1 MAYTKQLNTFHLFA
15 GAGGGI
21 LGDLLLGHNPIGACE
36 IESYPRDVL
45 LARQRDGILPTFPIW
60 DDVCTLDG
68 KPWRGTVDVL
78 CGGFPCQDIS
88 AAGKGAGITG
98 ERSGLWKEYARLID
112 EMRPRFVFAE
122 NSPLLRTR
130 GLGVVLEDLAAM
142 GYNARWGIIG
152 AGAVGAPH
160 KRDRMW
166 VLAYRCELD
175 ESDLHSSSI
184 KKCGVVGE
192 EGESK
197 GSNWEEDVA
206 SRHITGASPDQRKE
220 AVLGLAQIPCESK
233 SDLADTNNDGNAAT
247 EESQGTTQGSD
258 SGQTRAQPTSEPA
271 GLCASRT
278 NGCVE
283 GISEDLAYTDV
294 SRDGASR
301 CNPDGDW
308 SEIIKERQ
316 DESQLES
323 SRLREEMA
331 YATSKGLEGLNGNSP
346 TEQSEAT
353 RTSYAGAKGCN
364 GFWHTDPA
372 EMGNAEMLHAQG
384 CADGSGQ
391 GELGRAS
398 EREAQGEADGT
409 TEPAVGRVA
418 HGVANRVDR
427 LKAIGNG
434 QVPQC
439 AAVAFN
445 ILSEGL
451 I

>member
-1 MAYTKQLNTFHLFA
+1 MAHTKLNTFHLFA

-21 LGDLLLGHNPIGACE
+21 LADLLLGHNPIGACE
-36 IESYPRDVL
+36 IEEYPRNVL
-45 LARQRDGILPTFPIW
+45 LARQADGILPSFPIW
-60 DDVCTLDG
+60 DDVCSLDG
-68 KPWRGTVDVL
+68 TPWRGSVDVL

-88 AAGKGAGITG
+88 SAGKGAGISG
-98 ERSGLWKEYARLID
+98 ERSGLWKEYARLIG

-130 GLGVVLEDLAAM
+130 GLGVVLEDLAAL

-166 VLAYRCELD
+166 ILAYA
-175 ESDLHSSSI
+175 
-184 KKCGVVGE
+184 KGE
-192 EGESK
+192 RYGKRGESGDILK
-197 GSNWEEDVA
+197 EDG
-206 SRHITGASPDQRKE
+206 RQD
-220 AVLGLAQIPCESK
+220 SK
-233 SDLADTNNDGNAAT
+233 VRWKPSSTSKDTAHLADTNR
-247 EESQGTTQGSD
+247 SGSD
-258 SGQTRAQPTSEPA
+258 EDRSASELRTSG
-271 GLCASRT
+271 
-278 NGCVE
+278 
-283 GISEDLAYTDV
+283 I
-294 SRDGASR
+294 
-301 CNPDGDW
+301 
-308 SEIIKERQ
+308 
-316 DESQLES
+316 
-323 SRLREEMA
+323 
-331 YATSKGLEGLNGNSP
+331 
-346 TEQSEAT
+346 EQSPKDSRITNET
-353 RTSYAGAKGCN
+353 EGREVTGW
-364 GFWHTDPA
+364 WHTDPA

-398 EREAQGEADGT
+398 ERDAQGEADRA

-451 I
+451 ITG

>member
-1 MAYTKQLNTFHLFA
+1 MAHTKLNTFHLFA

-21 LGDLLLGHNPIGACE
+21 LGDVLLGHNPIGACE
-36 IESYPRDVL
+36 IEPYPRDVL
-45 LARQRDGILPTFPIW
+45 LARQRDGHLPDFPIW
-60 DDVCTLDG
+60 DDVATLDG
-68 KPWRGTVDVL
+68 NPWRGSVDVL

-98 ERSGLWKEYARLID
+98 ERSGLWKEYSRLIG

-130 GLGVVLEDLAAM
+130 GLGVVLEDLAAL

-166 VLAYRCELD
+166 VLAYAN
-175 ESDLHSSSI
+175 
-184 KKCGVVGE
+184 V
-192 EGESK
+192 
-197 GSNWEEDVA
+197 
-206 SRHITGASPDQRKE
+206 P
-220 AVLGLAQIPCESK
+220 
-233 SDLADTNNDGNAAT
+233 
-247 EESQGTTQGSD
+247 
-258 SGQTRAQPTSEPA
+258 
-271 GLCASRT
+271 
-278 NGCVE
+278 
-283 GISEDLAYTDV
+283 
-294 SRDGASR
+294 RDGASKG
-301 CNPDGDW
+301 NADKDW

-323 SRLREEMA
+323 SGFSEDVAYTNRSGSDEDRSASELR
-331 YATSKGLEGLNGNSP
+331 TSGI
-346 TEQSEAT
+346 EQSPKDSRITNET
-353 RTSYAGAKGCN
+353 EGREVTGWWY
-364 GFWHTDPA
+364 TDPA
-372 EMGNAEMLHAQG
+372 ELPNAE
-384 CADGSGQ
+384 GQ
-391 GELGRAS
+391 GTGTLRHC
-398 EREAQGEADGT
+398 GEAEGEVSGNPAQHIGECSSEASQGPEDSA

-439 AAVAFN
+439 AAVAFS

-451 I
+451 L

>member
-21 LGDLLLGHNPIGACE
+21 LADLLLGHNPIGACE

-45 LARQRDGILPTFPIW
+45 LSRQRDGILPTFPIW

-88 AAGKGAGITG
+88 VAGKGEGITG
-98 ERSGLWKEYARLID
+98 ERSGLWKEYARLIG

-130 GLGVVLEDLAAM
+130 GLGVVLEDLAAL

-152 AGAVGAPH
+152 AGAVSAPH

-166 VLAYRCELD
+166 VLAY
-175 ESDLHSSSI
+175 
-184 KKCGVVGE
+184 
-192 EGESK
+192 
-197 GSNWEEDVA
+197 
-206 SRHITGASPDQRKE
+206 T
-220 AVLGLAQIPCESK
+220 
-233 SDLADTNNDGNAAT
+233 
-247 EESQGTTQGSD
+247 SQQ
-258 SGQTRAQPTSEPA
+258 
-271 GLCASRT
+271 
-278 NGCVE
+278 
-283 GISEDLAYTDV
+283 
-294 SRDGASR
+294 
-301 CNPDGDW
+301 
-308 SEIIKERQ
+308 
-316 DESQLES
+316 
-323 SRLREEMA
+323 
-331 YATSKGLEGLNGNSP
+331 GLEGFNGNSS
-346 TEQSEAT
+346 TEQSEE
-353 RTSYAGAKGCN
+353 SWIGHAGAKSCN

-372 EMGNAEMLHAQG
+372 EILYTEGEGRGTLRDGEKAEGGVSGINAQHT
-384 CADGSGQ
+384 
-391 GELGRAS
+391 S
-398 EREAQGEADGT
+398 ERGVPAQNGECKT
-409 TEPAVGRVA
+409 KPLVGRVVD
-418 HGVANRVDR
+418 GVANRVDR